1 MTNFVKYGNLR
12 LEINSNTGV
21 EIMSLQKFADQM
33 KAKKDQMLKVF
44 PSGKECAMAIAAGA
58 GIFALSGPMKT
69 TEAKDGRPG
78 ETAAVMNLGHFL
90 GLVLA
95 GGGASVAMAEG
106 LNNAGKGDKKTKV
119 LTPEE
124 IKAARANQR

>member
-1 MTNFVKYGNLR
+1 
-12 LEINSNTGV
+12 
-21 EIMSLQKFADQM
+21 
-33 KAKKDQMLKVF
+33 
-44 PSGKECAMAIAAGA
+44 
-58 GIFALSGPMKT
+58 
-69 TEAKDGRPG
+69 
-78 ETAAVMNLGHFL
+78 MNLGHFL